1 MELRDLK
8 AFMAV
13 VEQGSFTKAANVS
26 FVSQPSL
33 SKSIKKLEETLQVE
47 LLNRSTRK
55 VELTDAGSIVFQ
67 QGQKY
72 CTVFK
77 SCIFYWMIY

>member
-13 VEQGSFTKAANVS
+13 VEHGSFTKAASES

-33 SKSIKKLEETLQVE
+33 SKSIKKIGG
-47 LLNRSTRK
+47 NPASR
-55 VELTDAGSIVFQ
+55 IV
-67 QGQKY
+67 
-72 CTVFK
+72 K
-77 SCIFYWMIY
+77 SLYTPCRIN